1 MTRSNHGFAAARL
14 PGLDTLR
21 ALAVLLVVVF
31 HLGGYLPPAFQPV
44 AAVGWMGVDLFFVL
58 SGYLIG
64 TQLLKP
70 YLRGERPRLLPFYQ
84 RRAYRILPAYFAVL
98 AVYYAVPAWREWSG
112 LAPAWKFVTF
122 TENIAMPH
130 PADRAFSH
138 AWSLCVEEHFHLL
151 LPWLVLLLMRK
162 PSASKTLALM
172 VAVFLMGLLFRAFEV
187 FYVFKAQGLTQD
199 DIDVLFM
206 KYVYYSTWTRLDGLL
221 CGVLLAA
228 VQLFRPYWWSRVVR
242 RGNCL
247 VAGGALVTGCA
258 VCLFHARYPDPAR
271 TTAILFGFPLLSLGL
286 ALLTAAATCERGL
299 LTRPLPRAQML
310 ATISFSLYLSHKGV
324 AHLDRVLFP
333 WLDGEQSWAAAAV
346 YAASCLSFAAILYV
360 LVERPFLLLR
370 ARRLHFAVPVPRPD
384 NEART
389 NPAL

>member
-1 MTRSNHGFAAARL
+1 MTRSNDGPATARL

-21 ALAVLLVVVF
+21 ALAVLVVVIF

-64 TQLLKP
+64 TQLLRP
-70 YLRGERPRLLPFYQ
+70 YLRGERPRLVPFYQ

-98 AVYYAVPAWREWSG
+98 ALYLAVPAWREWPG

-122 TENIAMPH
+122 TENIAMLY

-138 AWSLCVEEHFHLL
+138 VWSLCVEEHFYLL

-162 PSASKTLALM
+162 PSASKTLAL
-172 VAVFLMGLLFRAFEV
+172 VAAVFLAGLFFRGFQV
-187 FYVFKAQGLTQD
+187 FHVLRAQGLTGD
-199 DIDVLFM
+199 EADVLFM
-206 KYVYYSTWTRLDGLL
+206 KNVYYPTWTRLDGLL
-221 CGVLLAA
+221 CGVVLAA
-228 VQLFRPYWWSRVVR
+228 VQLFRPRWWSRVVH
-242 RGNCL
+242 RGNSL
-247 VAGGALVTGCA
+247 VIGGVLVTGCA
-258 VCLFHARYPDPAR
+258 VCLFHARYPDPAQ

-286 ALLTAAATCERGL
+286 AMLTAAATCQRGL
-299 LTRPLPRAQML
+299 LTRPLPGAQTL

-333 WLDGEQSWAAAAV
+333 WLDGEQSWAAAAI
-346 YAASCLSFAAILYV
+346 YATSCFSFAGLLY
-360 LVERPFLLLR
+360 LLAERPFLLLR
-370 ARRLHFAVPVPRPD
+370 ARRLRFPLRVPRVND
-384 NEART
+384 EART